1 MQKRGTVG
9 GGGQRD
15 MPPARMQYF
24 SKSSRDFVLRAAR
37 KPVVVARMEGI
48 SGSWGV
54 EWCLIV
60 LGVAVVAVAVV
71 VVVVVVVGGEGGAV
85 VSFEAQHIL
94 QLSTIEQ
101 EDR

>member
-1 MQKRGTVG
+1 MVQKRGTVG

-48 SGSWGV
+48 SESWGV

-60 LGVAVVAVAVV
+60 FGVGVVVIVAVV
-71 VVVVVVVGGEGGAV
+71 VVVFGGGGGGGAV
-85 VSFEAQHIL
+85 VSFEEAQHIL
-94 QLSTIEQ
+94 QSSTIE
-101 EDR
+101 